1 MEGRRS
7 SGDRSGLY
15 GYTCKFI
22 YTCPSILE
30 GVHSA
35 LQYRDL
41 YDMLYRAAINAG
53 ARITYGAT
61 VTSVHANPPAL
72 SFMMAPSSKQIW
84 LLALMVHEVQS
95 AKRSEGGQAKRCQKG
110 TVLTCNLPFSLS
122 YVGNGR

>member
-61 VTSVHANPPAL
+61 VTSVHANPPRVEL
-72 SFMMAPSSKQIW
+72 
-84 LLALMVHEVQS
+84 HD
-95 AKRSEGGQAKRCQKG
+95 G
-110 TVLTCNLPFSLS
+110 TVLKADMVVGADGPRSTVREAVGGWSSEEVPEGHSA
-122 YVGNGR
+122 YV